1 MKKKILFFVFAATC
15 AVSFCASKKSGAA
28 QKNSA
33 FESLEFFYSASAD
46 FPENFAGNLWAD
58 SKYVFAYGAKL
69 RLSAFEFRYF
79 NSCGKTRGEDLWKIK
94 CADDY
99 YDVFEKKRNSLKIN
113 LQEFEKN
120 LDAQIAFG
128 SLGISSRMKNPP
140 LSTTLSPFV
149 SALSDAASLSPS
161 FPTKTS
167 AKKDD
172 AIFAKMTFHSIENLS
187 NETIRFLPVHAE
199 FLCSKNEIDDEKIPY
214 IWTLRGGFL
223 YKNFLKVTNGFW
235 FERYYAQSSSAADV
249 VWWSEIPIW
258 RSALF
263 NSFMNETTI
272 SIPFFKNKFI
282 FGVTENFESSGRFWF
297 RDEAVFRAGSFA
309 LSLGAFA
316 SDNIFLKQSI
326 PIVASGGAKKY
337 SLWQIKFVPEICVF
351 LPKRATLKFGAGG
364 FLESR
369 IENYEKKNQFESLDA
384 KFSTGAKFSG
394 KINSAKLTFSVSEM
408 KLRQN
413 LNEGKEAEL
422 PKISATAN
430 YSHKFKNKRRV
441 SSSASFSVKLNR
453 DEMKKEFSESVR
465 VYYYPGVPF
474 LKSVS
479 LGASASQKKST
490 GKKFAPFAKAS
501 FSFNLKKVKINA
513 DICVN
518 SNFKISAENP

>member
-1 MKKKILFFVFAATC
+1 MKKIISFFVLAASC
-15 AVSFCASKKSGAA
+15 AAMFCASGKSGAA
-28 QKNSA
+28 QKNSP
-33 FESLEFFYSASAD
+33 FESLEFFGSASMY
-46 FPENFAGNLWAD
+46 FPENFEGDFWAD

-79 NSCGKTRGEDLWKIK
+79 NSCGKTSGEDLWKINS
-94 CADDY
+94 ADDY
-99 YDVFEKKRNSLKIN
+99 YDVFEKSRKSLKIN

-120 LDAQIAFG
+120 LDAEIALG

-140 LSTTLSPFV
+140 LSTVLSPFV
-149 SALSDAASLSPS
+149 STLSDAASFSPS
-161 FPTKTS
+161 LPTKTS

-172 AIFAKMTFHSIENLS
+172 SFFARMTFHSIEKLS
-187 NETIRFLPVHAE
+187 NETIRFLPAHVE
-199 FLCSKNEIDDEKIPY
+199 FVCTKNEIDGEKIPY
-214 IWTLRGGFL
+214 LWTLRSGFL
-223 YKNFLKVTNGFW
+223 YKNFLKVTSGFW
-235 FERYYAQSSSAADV
+235 FERYYAQSSSVADV
-249 VWWSEIPIW
+249 VWWSEIPVW
-258 RSALF
+258 NSALF

-272 SIPFFKNKFI
+272 AIPFFKNKFI
-282 FGVTENFESSGRFWF
+282 FGITENFESQGRFWF

-309 LSLGAFA
+309 FAFGAFA
-316 SDNIFLKQSI
+316 SDNISLKQSI
-326 PIVASGGAKKY
+326 PLVASGGAKKY

-394 KINSAKLTFSVSEM
+394 KTNSAKLTFSVSEI

-413 LNEGKEAEL
+413 LKEGENAEL

-430 YSHKFKNKRRV
+430 YSHKFKNKKRV
-441 SSSASFSVKLNR
+441 SSSASFSAKLSR
-453 DEMKKEFSESVR
+453 DETKKEFSESVR
-465 VYYYPGVPF
+465 VYYYPGISF

-479 LGASASQKKST
+479 VGASASQKKSY

-501 FSFNLKKVKINA
+501 FSFNLKKIKINA
-513 DICVN
+513 DVCLN
-518 SNFKISAENP
+518 SNFKIP